1 MELMKKI
8 ATSIFVPSKTK
19 NEMPLGEMLNM
30 TSRLN
35 ISRLPLSNDLGL
47 GTLDDVKEG
56 EEFELVVNGECE
68 KHHILLKGINKV
80 GGKLRLMVQN
90 THSPEVQRFLEWRL
104 DRNKLMSSNKGKV
117 LQLKNFT
124 TDDLRRL
131 IRHAFANQERTL
143 VNYR

>member
-1 MELMKKI
+1 MKKI
-8 ATSIFVPSKTK
+8 TTSIFVPSKTK
-19 NEMPLGEMLNM
+19 NEIPLGEMLNL

-35 ISRLPLSNDLGL
+35 ISQLSPSKDLGL
-47 GTLDDVKEG
+47 GTLDDIKEG
-56 EEFELVVNGECE
+56 EEFELIVNGECE
-68 KHHILLKGINKV
+68 KHYILLKGINKV

-90 THSPEVQRFLEWRL
+90 TDLPEVQRFLEWRL
-104 DRNKLMSSNKGKV
+104 DRSKLMSSNKGKV
-117 LQLKNFT
+117 LQLRNFT

>member
-1 MELMKKI
+1 MKKI
-8 ATSIFVPSKTK
+8 TTSIFVPSKTK
-19 NEMPLGEMLNM
+19 AELPLREVLELTSKLN
-30 TSRLN
+30 TSRT
-35 ISRLPLSNDLGL
+35 PLSNDLGL

-56 EEFELVVNGECE
+56 EEFELIVNGECE

-90 THSPEVQRFLEWRL
+90 TSSPEVQRFLAWRL
-104 DRNKLMSSNKGKV
+104 DRSKLMSSNKGQT

-131 IRHAFANQERTL
+131 IRHAFANQERTF